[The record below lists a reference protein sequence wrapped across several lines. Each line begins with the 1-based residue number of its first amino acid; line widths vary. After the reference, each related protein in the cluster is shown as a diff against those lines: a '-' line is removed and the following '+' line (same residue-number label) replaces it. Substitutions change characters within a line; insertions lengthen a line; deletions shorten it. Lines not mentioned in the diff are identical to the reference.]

1 MTQDMFRFL
10 PAAGAGRWLVVE
22 SFPYL
27 PGVCRRYPGASITVV
42 TRFEEAPELPELRAL
57 PVTWAVQ
64 DFRAGGLAF
73 PHGSFDF
80 VLAESCLTEAG
91 DPDSVMME
99 LSGVLTD
106 TGTLY
111 TQFRNIRYQGILE
124 QLRCGAF
131 RVRSQ
136 HYYAKSEVVRLLN
149 DALFKEIFFLPGQQD
164 EEDAA
169 EKQWQERGFEDFS
182 RDLATA
188 VWFVRAS
195 RSTASVAN
203 LKSLYSRPVRARLS
217 RLLHRIEY
225 GIDTEKSVAALHR
238 LCREQEIFPE
248 YLDDFIHEACLHEQ
262 RVHDAL

>member
-1 MTQDMFRFL
+1 MFRFL

-22 SFPYL
+22 SLPYL

-42 TRFEEAPELPELRAL
+42 TRFEEAPELPELPELRAL

-99 LSGVLTD
+99 LGGVLTD

-149 DALFKEIFFLPGQQD
+149 DALFKEIFFLPGKQD

-225 GIDTEKSVAALHR
+225 GIDTEKSVAELHR